1 MNTRRCLAAFLPL
14 CLAAALATAQT
25 PPAAPAKDR
34 VLKEGQFTEEDI
46 VKAFNTPV
54 MRNWTP
60 QVAGSAAAVVAPPK
74 AKASIL
80 ITFVTASAELS
91 PQARQSLDVLAGAM
105 KSEKLA
111 KLRFTVEGHA
121 DPRGDDAANLKLSQ
135 DRADSVRNY
144 LTATH
149 GLEADRVQAIGKG
162 SSQLMRPQQP
172 AAAENRRVTIVAEPK
187 S

>member
-1 MNTRRCLAAFLPL
+1 MNTRLAALLPL

-25 PPAAPAKDR
+25 PPAAAPSQDR
-34 VLKEGQFTEEDI
+34 VLKEGRFTEEDI

-60 QVAGSAAAVVAPPK
+60 QVAGSAAIVAAPPK

-135 DRADSVRNY
+135 DRADSVRQY
-144 LTATH
+144 LTTTH
-149 GLEADRVQAIGKG
+149 GLDAERVQSIGKG
-162 SSQLMRPQQP
+162 SSQLMRPNQP